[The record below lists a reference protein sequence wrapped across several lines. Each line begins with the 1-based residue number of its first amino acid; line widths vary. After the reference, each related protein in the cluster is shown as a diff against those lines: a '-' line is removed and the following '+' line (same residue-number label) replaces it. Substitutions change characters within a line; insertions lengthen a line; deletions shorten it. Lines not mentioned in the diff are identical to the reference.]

1 MAKFIEIHA
10 YGTRELLNL
19 DSCKD
24 IIEISDGKAA
34 IYFTENNH
42 GFVAP
47 EESYEQ
53 IRQMIGEAQG
63 GIPINPWRMNDA

>member
-19 DSCKD
+19 NSVTN
-24 IIEISDGKAA
+24 ILESSDGKAL
-34 IYFTENNH
+34 IYFTENR
-42 GFVAP
+42 GVFIEP

-53 IRQMIGEAQG
+53 VRQMIGATQG